1 MDISKF
7 RVNKQKCSSCPF
19 RKNKQ
24 GRHRDERLVARIQQ
38 DVITDASQVCHH
50 PRLSG
55 KAEHSL
61 CRGARDFQL
70 QIYFRMGFLE
80 EPTDKCW
87 DSMRKMMQES
97 KKNDES

>member
-1 MDISKF
+1 MDNSNF

-24 GRHRDERLVARIQQ
+24 GRYPDERLVARIQQ
-38 DVITDASQVCHH
+38 DVITNANQVCHH

-55 KAEHSL
+55 KAGHSL

-70 QIYFRMGFLE
+70 QIFHSIGFLE
-80 EPTDKCW
+80 EATDECW
-87 DSMRKMMQES
+87 DLMREKSQVS
-97 KKNDES
+97 KE

>member
-1 MDISKF
+1 MDISSF

-19 RKNKQ
+19 NTDER
-24 GRHRDERLVARIQQ
+24 GRHRDEKLVARIQQ
-38 DVITDASQVCHH
+38 DVITSARQVCHH

-70 QIYFRMGFLE
+70 QIFHSIGFLE
-80 EPTDKCW
+80 EATDECW
-87 DSMRKMMQES
+87 DLMREKSQVS
-97 KKNDES
+97 KE